1 MKTDKSMKIK
11 ITAVA
16 VLTALAIAA
25 ITLLAV
31 FLPKRIA
38 NAANDKSET
47 TTQVSQAL
55 SQIESLENQY
65 QRAFDDNAELW
76 EKYFAEL
83 LKLDEL
89 PDNFDEKAFIE
100 NLSVL
105 TRRRKGN
112 AVEKRRRA

>member
-38 NAANDKSET
+38 NAANDKSEA

-65 QRAFDDNAELW
+65 QRAFDDNACCFVNRFLRDF
-76 EKYFAEL
+76 KKFS
-83 LKLDEL
+83 K
-89 PDNFDEKAFIE
+89 
-100 NLSVL
+100 
-105 TRRRKGN
+105 
-112 AVEKRRRA
+112 